1 MRRMSLQKIDNKE
14 LQWPSRQIHFFNH
27 QFCFQKYSDK
37 KSDFKESQS
46 TITNIS
52 EMSRTFTNLIISR
65 ALYRREDMQK
75 RFNQVGFWNCRM
87 KGFGISPQ
95 C

>member
-1 MRRMSLQKIDNKE
+1 MRSHQQTYKNTDNKE
-14 LQWPSRQIHFFNH
+14 LQWPSRQIPFFNH

-37 KSDFKESQS
+37 KSDFKDI
-46 TITNIS
+46 ITNIS
-52 EMSRTFTNLIISR
+52 EMSQTVTNLIISR
-65 ALYRREDMQK
+65 ALNRREDMQK
-75 RFNQVGFWNCRM
+75 RFNQVGFWHCRM